1 MTFIDGFK
9 EWKHRTFLTLAET
22 MNKDLITN
30 IVAVGD
36 SQIEIDAAQILSE
49 QFKVACLKT
58 VKLKEQPS
66 VVELLRQV
74 ELIHNQFEE
83 IVNCAKHLTIRL

>member
-1 MTFIDGFK
+1 MPSNSNTFNFIDGFK

-36 SQIEIDAAQILSE
+36 SQIEIDAAQTLSE
-49 QFKVACLKT
+49 QF
-58 VKLKEQPS
+58 
-66 VVELLRQV
+66 
-74 ELIHNQFEE
+74 
-83 IVNCAKHLTIRL
+83 

>member
-1 MTFIDGFK
+1 MPTLRKSCQVIQIPLTFIDGFK

-36 SQIEIDAAQILSE
+36 SQIEIDAAQTLSE
-49 QFKVACLKT
+49 QF
-58 VKLKEQPS
+58 
-66 VVELLRQV
+66 
-74 ELIHNQFEE
+74 
-83 IVNCAKHLTIRL
+83 

>member
-1 MTFIDGFK
+1 
-9 EWKHRTFLTLAET
+9 

-36 SQIEIDAAQILSE
+36 SQIEIDAAQTLSE

-66 VVELLRQV
+66 VVELLR
-74 ELIHNQFEE
+74 
-83 IVNCAKHLTIRL
+83 